1 MSFDSYYRK
10 YDHILKVR
18 YNENWKCDPKAWFQ
32 SIHQWEKESKLEN
45 GDFFDLPLE
54 VILELLKRIKK
65 FRSVEP

>member
-1 MSFDSYYRK
+1 MYFDSYYRK

-18 YNENWKCDPKAWFQ
+18 YNENWKRDPKALFQ
-32 SIHQWEKESKLEN
+32 SIHPWKKESKLEN